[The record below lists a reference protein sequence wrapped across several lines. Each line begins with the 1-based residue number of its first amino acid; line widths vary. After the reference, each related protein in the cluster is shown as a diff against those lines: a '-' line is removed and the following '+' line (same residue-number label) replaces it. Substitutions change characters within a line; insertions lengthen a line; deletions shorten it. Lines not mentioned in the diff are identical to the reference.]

1 MSVKPLSVGL
11 VSCGEIALQHQQSI
25 APLDSVKIVA
35 CMDVNKVVAKDMGER
50 CGCPHFTR
58 CEDLLAL
65 DEVEA
70 VLISTPH
77 YLHAPLTIQAAEA
90 GKHVMVEK
98 PIATTDKDASAMIAA
113 CRRNRV
119 KLKTIFPSR
128 YGATAIKAREIVR
141 SGAIGKVAFV
151 TLVSLGH
158 KKASYWTGGFTGRV
172 KTNWRQ
178 SKEKAGGGFLVM
190 NFIHNID
197 LIRFLTGLEADTV
210 YAEHDTFST
219 PVEVEDAITVA
230 LRYAN
235 GAIGAIT
242 GATFAYGRGAST
254 SDIAGTKGH
263 MVLGDPLKVFLSR
276 PHRDMKAGEWLEF
289 PGARVDGRAESARK
303 FAEDVR
309 RNRTPDITGEDGR
322 AALRVCLAAY
332 ESAAKKRP
340 VRVKR

>member
-1 MSVKPLSVGL
+1 MSVKPLGLGL
-11 VSCGEIALQHQQSI
+11 VGCGEIALQHQQSI
-25 APLDSVKIVA
+25 APLDNVKIVA
-35 CMDVNKVVAKDMGER
+35 CMDVNKAVAKDMGER

-58 CEDLLAL
+58 HEDLLAL

-98 PIATTDKDASAMIAA
+98 PIATTDKDASAMIAT
-113 CRRNRV
+113 CKRNRV
-119 KLKTIFPSR
+119 KLKVIFPNR
-128 YGATAIKAREIVR
+128 YAATAVKAREIVR

-151 TLVSLGH
+151 TLVALGH

-172 KTNWRQ
+172 KTDWRQ
-178 SKEKAGGGFLVM
+178 SKEKAGGGFLIM

-197 LIRFLTGLEADTV
+197 LVRFLTGLEAETV
-210 YAEHDTFST
+210 YAEHDTFCT

-230 LRYAN
+230 IRYTN
-235 GAIGAIT
+235 GAIGTVA

-254 SDIAGTKGH
+254 NDIAGTKGH
-263 MVLGDPLKVFLSR
+263 MVLGDPLKVFLIR
-276 PHRDMKAGEWLEF
+276 PYRDMKGGEWIEF
-289 PGARVDGRAESARK
+289 RGEQVDGRAEAARR

-309 RNRTPDITGEDGR
+309 RNRMPDITGEDGR

-340 VRVKR
+340 VRVRR